1 MPLTEN
7 WFTKHIR
14 RALKAE
20 HLNQVEGFKK
30 LQANEK
36 ANIAGK

>member
-7 WFTKHIR
+7 WLTEHIS
-14 RALKAE
+14 RALKSE

-30 LQANEK
+30 PQANEK
-36 ANIAGK
+36 ANSAGK